1 MIGVASGQ
9 CEHSPISGLKE
20 LAGHEVGVHSE
31 KAAVSVTD
39 QGGLLEVLR
48 GRQQLR
54 LRLGGGEAGGEGQ
67 QQQGGD
73 GGELEC

>member
-1 MIGVASGQ
+1 MIVVSSGQ
-9 CEHSPISGLKE
+9 SEDSPVSCLEE
-20 LAGHEVGVHSE
+20 LAGNQVSVHSE
-31 KAAVSVTD
+31 QAAVGVTD